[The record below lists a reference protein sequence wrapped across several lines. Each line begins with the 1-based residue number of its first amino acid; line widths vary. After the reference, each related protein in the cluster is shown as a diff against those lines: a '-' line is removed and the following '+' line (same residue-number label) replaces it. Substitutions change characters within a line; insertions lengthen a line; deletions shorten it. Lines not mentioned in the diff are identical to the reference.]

1 LGIQEVKENLLLTT
15 EAVVA
20 EAPEEKKK
28 GTGMPMPGGEMDY

>member
-1 LGIQEVKENLLLTT
+1 LLTT